1 MITHIRSHRR
11 WIPYRKIT
19 VAMVMLA
26 KRYSFWGIHMN
37 WISSSVSRK
46 RFTKSWYYD
55 EKLLDYGRKLVT
67 KLGNLLMTA
76 VLLLQRCSHMLLCDG
91 LRLCSRL
98 RFKCRNASTSGLVWG
113 SLLRIY
119 SLLQPLYQHFSK
131 RYIRFLPV
139 SQVSYSREWVSLIF
153 VCVIYLI
160 ARR

>member
-1 MITHIRSHRR
+1 MWIFPWPAHFLFLRVLLWSQLLWMLLSVEICLFIQEERVNPLPQIHCLFMITHIRSHRR

-19 VAMVMLA
+19 VAMVILA

-76 VLLLQRCSHMLLCDG
+76 VLLLQRCAHTC
-91 LRLCSRL
+91 
-98 RFKCRNASTSGLVWG
+98 
-113 SLLRIY
+113 Y
-119 SLLQPLYQHFSK
+119 
-131 RYIRFLPV
+131 
-139 SQVSYSREWVSLIF
+139 F
-153 VCVIYLI
+153 VMDFDYAVV
-160 ARR
+160 